1 MAKREAMPAQHLQ
14 RQRQRRQHQL
24 QTHTQQQQQTE
35 SSKCWHV
42 LRCRRFSFSYSYN
55 SSSSSSSW
63 SCGCRRVAWLLAVV
77 CLLTRPVMPEV
88 IYRVDPLALLAATLR
103 TYQRA
108 GCDSEQLSLSCPR
121 GTSISIELAQYGRA
135 GDLSDHSLCP
145 PVSQEDLTT
154 TGSAGDAVI
163 HSGTEIEVKPPET
176 CTVSGLQYALLQ
188 TVVDA
193 CQKKRHC
200 KFAANSKTHTSGDP
214 CSGIRKFVE
223 IAYKCRP
230 YEFRS
235 KLACEN
241 DNMPLMCNPY
251 SRIAIYSATFGHT
264 ERESVQCGGQGAGAT
279 TTINRED
286 NSKPTCLVSYAT
298 ETVMQICH
306 GRRRCSVTADAGTF
320 GRPCKTD
327 VRMYLKVVYTCI
339 PRKVLKDRYET
350 APEADEP
357 QQTDLDLDQDE
368 LYDEDQFY
376 KESEAIPPAPKLQ
389 GANVGRSF
397 DFDVHGAAAEDGIVT
412 STLLPPLLSRDDG
425 ALEASCALLC
435 VSCALALEGS
445 IYAIR
450 LAPGAWCLALGAWR
464 LAWRLVPCNL
474 CIIYSKRKC
483 NVEACLSSSLRL
495 SLMDECGECT
505 EQCTEY
511 TNWQSFAARLQS
523 SVRLLNRIKESF
535 NQQSLA
541 EVVANEHIITTSVE
555 PRSDAANMD
564 NEDKALDSSN
574 ETTTAEQEPELQ
586 TEQAATDGNFFYRRK
601 CQMVDDWGPI
611 GLNCTEEDIV
621 TERVEVVGFLANW
634 LHTYLHIRKHQEQ
647 FYLYLIIS
655 VTAGVLL
662 CLTLVIGRLTLQK
675 RGGRKKRS
683 SSGNSG
689 AGKGFAEA
697 QIDSTESGGA
707 GAGVAAGLAT
717 GETHLPDS
725 FADDISDIDVD
736 VDLTTPVPLSS
747 LSARN
752 ETYMTYAPTPNC
764 NYSTQ
769 QQQQQQHTHMQHPQ
783 QGMAMGHP
791 HPHGSSSQA
800 TSVLMAPPP
809 SNIYS
814 SMAGM
819 GGHPAHAHAHH
830 PAVSGAMTIGPHH
843 MQGAYSLSGVTPTYI
858 SGTIM
863 VPGHQHTHAGTLRRT
878 LIPTSMGL
886 MSSPSPPPAT
896 ALGLPPHS
904 LASSS
909 GSGGGNSI
917 YYDSTVPRTLAR
929 GLSTESSAQY
939 FYG

>member
-1 MAKREAMPAQHLQ
+1 MAEPEPNPAQHLQ
-14 RQRQRRQHQL
+14 RQRQPRPQIQP
-24 QTHTQQQQQTE
+24 
-35 SSKCWHV
+35 SKCRHV
-42 LRCRRFSFSYSYN
+42 RSPCSWGR
-55 SSSSSSSW
+55 SW
-63 SCGCRRVAWLLAVV
+63 SRVAWLLAAV

-251 SRIAIYSATFGHT
+251 SRIAIYSASFGHT
-264 ERESVQCGGQGAGAT
+264 ERESVQCGGQGAPAGSVM
-279 TTINRED
+279 INREE
-286 NSKPTCLVSYAT
+286 NGQPTCLVSYAT

-320 GRPCKTD
+320 GRPCKAD

-350 APEADEP
+350 AAESDEP

-397 DFDVHGAAAEDGIVT
+397 DFGANNAAEEAS
-412 STLLPPLLSRDDG
+412 STLLPPLLSRNDG
-425 ALEASCALLC
+425 SLE
-435 VSCALALEGS
+435 E
-445 IYAIR
+445 
-450 LAPGAWCLALGAWR
+450 
-464 LAWRLVPCNL
+464 
-474 CIIYSKRKC
+474 
-483 NVEACLSSSLRL
+483 
-495 SLMDECGECT
+495 
-505 EQCTEY
+505 
-511 TNWQSFAARLQS
+511 RLQS
-523 SVRLLNRIKESF
+523 SVRLLSRIKESF
-535 NQQSLA
+535 NHQLPTEMAASTTL
-541 EVVANEHIITTSVE
+541 ANEHIITTTDGAPNE
-555 PRSDAANMD
+555 D
-564 NEDKALDSSN
+564 NEDKAIELATVGSDSD
-574 ETTTAEQEPELQ
+574 AEANTVSGFEK
-586 TEQAATDGNFFYRRK
+586 GNFFYRRK

-662 CLTLVIGRLTLQK
+662 CLTLVIGRLTLQR
-675 RGGRKKRS
+675 RGGRLKRS
-683 SSGNSG
+683 SSVSGVAKNFAETPIDGTGGSG
-689 AGKGFAEA
+689 AG
-697 QIDSTESGGA
+697 GGSNFQQMT
-707 GAGVAAGLAT
+707 T
-717 GETHLPDS
+717 GETHLADT
-725 FADDISDIDVD
+725 FGDDISDIDVD

-747 LSARN
+747 LSSRN

-764 NYSTQ
+764 SYGGLPGPQAHHPSST
-769 QQQQQQHTHMQHPQ
+769 
-783 QGMAMGHP
+783 
-791 HPHGSSSQA
+791 A
-800 TSVLMAPPP
+800 TSVLMAPP
-809 SNIYS
+809 SQANIYT
-814 SMAGM
+814 SMG
-819 GGHPAHAHAHH
+819 H
-830 PAVSGAMTIGPHH
+830 PAVSGAMTIGPH
-843 MQGAYSLSGVTPTYI
+843 MLGPSSLSGVAPAYL

-886 MSSPSPPPAT
+886 MSSPSPPPAM
-896 ALGLPPHS
+896 LGTGGGMALPPHS
-904 LASSS
+904 LAATS
-909 GSGGGNSI
+909 GSGV

-929 GLSTESSAQY
+929 GISTESSGQY
-939 FYG
+939 FFG

>member
-1 MAKREAMPAQHLQ
+1 MGARHPHL
-14 RQRQRRQHQL
+14 
-24 QTHTQQQQQTE
+24 
-35 SSKCWHV
+35 
-42 LRCRRFSFSYSYN
+42 SFS
-55 SSSSSSSW
+55 
-63 SCGCRRVAWLLAVV
+63 
-77 CLLTRPVMPEV
+77 
-88 IYRVDPLALLAATLR
+88 LLAATLR

-251 SRIAIYSATFGHT
+251 SRIAIYSASFGHT
-264 ERESVQCGGQGAGAT
+264 ERESVQCGGQGAPAGSVM
-279 TTINRED
+279 INREE
-286 NSKPTCLVSYAT
+286 NGQPTCLVSYAT

-320 GRPCKTD
+320 GRPCKAD

-350 APEADEP
+350 AAESDEP

-397 DFDVHGAAAEDGIVT
+397 DFGANNAAEET
-412 STLLPPLLSRDDG
+412 SSTLLPPLLSRNDG
-425 ALEASCALLC
+425 SLE
-435 VSCALALEGS
+435 E
-445 IYAIR
+445 
-450 LAPGAWCLALGAWR
+450 
-464 LAWRLVPCNL
+464 
-474 CIIYSKRKC
+474 
-483 NVEACLSSSLRL
+483 
-495 SLMDECGECT
+495 
-505 EQCTEY
+505 
-511 TNWQSFAARLQS
+511 RLQS
-523 SVRLLNRIKESF
+523 SVRLLSRIKESF
-535 NQQSLA
+535 NHQLPTEMAASTTL
-541 EVVANEHIITTSVE
+541 ANEHIITTTDGAPNE
-555 PRSDAANMD
+555 D
-564 NEDKALDSSN
+564 NEDKAIESATEGSDSD
-574 ETTTAEQEPELQ
+574 AEANTVSGFEK
-586 TEQAATDGNFFYRRK
+586 GNFFYRRK

-662 CLTLVIGRLTLQK
+662 CLTLVIGRLTLQR
-675 RGGRKKRS
+675 RGGRLKRTS
-683 SSGNSG
+683 SVSGVAKNFAETPIDGTGGSG
-689 AGKGFAEA
+689 AG
-697 QIDSTESGGA
+697 GGSNFQQM
-707 GAGVAAGLAT
+707 AT
-717 GETHLPDS
+717 GETHLADT
-725 FADDISDIDVD
+725 FGDDISDIDVD
-736 VDLTTPVPLSS
+736 VDLTAPVPLSS
-747 LSARN
+747 LSSRN

-764 NYSTQ
+764 SYGGLPGAQAHHPSST
-769 QQQQQQHTHMQHPQ
+769 
-783 QGMAMGHP
+783 
-791 HPHGSSSQA
+791 A
-800 TSVLMAPPP
+800 TSVLMAPPSQP
-809 SNIYS
+809 NIYT
-814 SMAGM
+814 SMG
-819 GGHPAHAHAHH
+819 H
-830 PAVSGAMTIGPHH
+830 PAVSGAMTIGPH
-843 MQGAYSLSGVTPTYI
+843 MLGPSSLSGVSPAYL

-886 MSSPSPPPAT
+886 MSSPSPPPAMMGT
-896 ALGLPPHS
+896 GGGMSLPPHS
-904 LASSS
+904 LAATS
-909 GSGGGNSI
+909 GSGV

-929 GLSTESSAQY
+929 GISTESSGQY
-939 FYG
+939 FFG

>member
-1 MAKREAMPAQHLQ
+1 MAESQPNPAQHLQ
-14 RQRQRRQHQL
+14 RQRPQLQFQHQL
-24 QTHTQQQQQTE
+24 RLHHG
-35 SSKCWHV
+35 SKCRHV
-42 LRCRRFSFSYSYN
+42 HCENSWSVVGWRRF
-55 SSSSSSSW
+55 
-63 SCGCRRVAWLLAVV
+63 AWLLAVV

-200 KFAANSKTHTSGDP
+200 KFAANSKTHTTGDP

-251 SRIAIYSATFGHT
+251 SRIAIYSASFGHT
-264 ERESVQCGGQGAGAT
+264 EKESVQCGNPGQTPAGSVL
-279 TTINRED
+279 INREEAAQ
-286 NSKPTCLVSYAT
+286 PTCLVSYAT

-320 GRPCKTD
+320 GRPCKND

-357 QQTDLDLDQDE
+357 HQTDLDLDQDE

-389 GANVGRSF
+389 GANSGRPF
-397 DFDVHGAAAEDGIVT
+397 DFDHSPAGEEST
-412 STLLPPLLSRDDG
+412 STLLPPLLSRN
-425 ALEASCALLC
+425 
-435 VSCALALEGS
+435 EGS
-445 IYAIR
+445 
-450 LAPGAWCLALGAWR
+450 L
-464 LAWRLVPCNL
+464 
-474 CIIYSKRKC
+474 
-483 NVEACLSSSLRL
+483 
-495 SLMDECGECT
+495 
-505 EQCTEY
+505 
-511 TNWQSFAARLQS
+511 
-523 SVRLLNRIKESF
+523 
-535 NQQSLA
+535 
-541 EVVANEHIITTSVE
+541 
-555 PRSDAANMD
+555 
-564 NEDKALDSSN
+564 
-574 ETTTAEQEPELQ
+574 
-586 TEQAATDGNFFYRRK
+586 
-601 CQMVDDWGPI
+601 
-611 GLNCTEEDIV
+611 EE
-621 TERVEVVGFLANW
+621 
-634 LHTYLHIRKHQEQ
+634 HQEQ

-662 CLTLVIGRLTLQK
+662 CLTIVIGRLTLQK

-683 SSGNSG
+683 SSVSNVAKNFGDS
-689 AGKGFAEA
+689 
-697 QIDSTESGGA
+697 QIDSSGPV
-707 GAGVAAGLAT
+707 GVGGGTGSNFQQLAT
-717 GETHLPDS
+717 GETHLADS
-725 FADDISDIDVD
+725 FGDDISDIDVD
-736 VDLTTPVPLSS
+736 VDLTAPMPLSS
-747 LSARN
+747 LSSRN
-752 ETYMTYAPTPNC
+752 EASYMTYAPTPN
-764 NYSTQ
+764 YAGLQ
-769 QQQQQQHTHMQHPQ
+769 GAQLHHPS
-783 QGMAMGHP
+783 A
-791 HPHGSSSQA
+791 SSSTA
-800 TSVLMAPPP
+800 TSVLMQPPTQGT
-809 SNIYS
+809 IYT
-814 SMAGM
+814 SMG
-819 GGHPAHAHAHH
+819 H
-830 PAVSGAMTIGPHH
+830 PAVSGAMTIGPH
-843 MQGAYSLSGVTPTYI
+843 MLGPSGMGGVPPAYI

-863 VPGHQHTHAGTLRRT
+863 VPGHQHTHGTLRRT

-886 MSSPSPPPAT
+886 MSSPSPPPAGMGMGGMG
-896 ALGLPPHS
+896 AMPAHS
-904 LASSS
+904 MASTG
-909 GSGGGNSI
+909 GSGGHSV

-929 GLSTESSAQY
+929 GMSTESSGQY

>member
-1 MAKREAMPAQHLQ
+1 MAEPEPNPAQHLQ
-14 RQRQRRQHQL
+14 RQRQPRPQIQP
-24 QTHTQQQQQTE
+24 
-35 SSKCWHV
+35 SKCRHV
-42 LRCRRFSFSYSYN
+42 RSPCSWGR
-55 SSSSSSSW
+55 SW
-63 SCGCRRVAWLLAVV
+63 SRVAWLLAAV

-251 SRIAIYSATFGHT
+251 SRIAIYSASFGHT
-264 ERESVQCGGQGAGAT
+264 ERESVQCGGQGAPAGSVM
-279 TTINRED
+279 INREE
-286 NSKPTCLVSYAT
+286 NGQPTCLVSYAT

-320 GRPCKTD
+320 GRPCKAD

-350 APEADEP
+350 AAESDEP

-397 DFDVHGAAAEDGIVT
+397 DFGANNAAEEAS
-412 STLLPPLLSRDDG
+412 STLLPPLLSRNDG
-425 ALEASCALLC
+425 SLE
-435 VSCALALEGS
+435 E
-445 IYAIR
+445 
-450 LAPGAWCLALGAWR
+450 
-464 LAWRLVPCNL
+464 
-474 CIIYSKRKC
+474 
-483 NVEACLSSSLRL
+483 
-495 SLMDECGECT
+495 
-505 EQCTEY
+505 
-511 TNWQSFAARLQS
+511 
-523 SVRLLNRIKESF
+523 
-535 NQQSLA
+535 
-541 EVVANEHIITTSVE
+541 
-555 PRSDAANMD
+555 
-564 NEDKALDSSN
+564 
-574 ETTTAEQEPELQ
+574 
-586 TEQAATDGNFFYRRK
+586 
-601 CQMVDDWGPI
+601 
-611 GLNCTEEDIV
+611 
-621 TERVEVVGFLANW
+621 
-634 LHTYLHIRKHQEQ
+634 HQEQ

-662 CLTLVIGRLTLQK
+662 CLTLVIGRLTLQR
-675 RGGRKKRS
+675 RGGRLKRS
-683 SSGNSG
+683 SSVSGVAKNFAETPIDGTGGSG
-689 AGKGFAEA
+689 AG
-697 QIDSTESGGA
+697 GGSNFQQMT
-707 GAGVAAGLAT
+707 T
-717 GETHLPDS
+717 GETHLADT
-725 FADDISDIDVD
+725 FGDDISDIDVD

-747 LSARN
+747 LSSRN

-764 NYSTQ
+764 SYGGLPGPQAHHPSST
-769 QQQQQQHTHMQHPQ
+769 
-783 QGMAMGHP
+783 
-791 HPHGSSSQA
+791 A
-800 TSVLMAPPP
+800 TSVLMAPP
-809 SNIYS
+809 SQANIYT
-814 SMAGM
+814 SMG
-819 GGHPAHAHAHH
+819 H
-830 PAVSGAMTIGPHH
+830 PAVSGAMTIGPH
-843 MQGAYSLSGVTPTYI
+843 MLGPSSLSGVAPAYL

-886 MSSPSPPPAT
+886 MSSPSPPPAM
-896 ALGLPPHS
+896 LGTGGGMALPPHS
-904 LASSS
+904 LAATS
-909 GSGGGNSI
+909 GSGV

-929 GLSTESSAQY
+929 GISTESSGQY
-939 FYG
+939 FFG

>member
-1 MAKREAMPAQHLQ
+1 MAEPDPNPAQHLQ
-14 RQRQRRQHQL
+14 WQRCQHPALDRPQL
-24 QTHTQQQQQTE
+24 QQQP
-35 SSKCWHV
+35 SKCRHV
-42 LRCRRFSFSYSYN
+42 HNEC
-55 SSSSSSSW
+55 SW
-63 SCGCRRVAWLLAVV
+63 GHGWSRVAWLLAAV

-200 KFAANSKTHTSGDP
+200 KFAANSKTHTSTDP

-251 SRIAIYSATFGHT
+251 SRIAIYSASFGHT
-264 ERESVQCGGQGAGAT
+264 ERETVQCGGPGTPPGT
-279 TTINRED
+279 VRINREE
-286 NSKPTCLVSYAT
+286 NSQPTCLVSYAT

-306 GRRRCSVTADAGTF
+306 GRRRCSVAADAGTF
-320 GRPCKTD
+320 GRPCKAD

-350 APEADEP
+350 AAEADEP
-357 QQTDLDLDQDE
+357 QQTDLDMDQDE

-397 DFDVHGAAAEDGIVT
+397 DFDTNNVGEEAT
-412 STLLPPLLSRDDG
+412 STLLPPLLSRNDG
-425 ALEASCALLC
+425 SLE
-435 VSCALALEGS
+435 E
-445 IYAIR
+445 
-450 LAPGAWCLALGAWR
+450 
-464 LAWRLVPCNL
+464 
-474 CIIYSKRKC
+474 
-483 NVEACLSSSLRL
+483 
-495 SLMDECGECT
+495 
-505 EQCTEY
+505 
-511 TNWQSFAARLQS
+511 RLQA
-523 SVRLLNRIKESF
+523 SVRLLNRIKMSF
-535 NQQSLA
+535 NKQLVTESA
-541 EVVANEHIITTSVE
+541 TTTTVASEHISTTAEGASII
-555 PRSDAANMD
+555 D
-564 NEDKALDSSN
+564 NEDSTIELATEGSDIGAGN
-574 ETTTAEQEPELQ
+574 GTANTKWSYEK
-586 TEQAATDGNFFYRRK
+586 GNYFYRRK
-601 CQMVDDWGPI
+601 CQMVDDWGTI

-662 CLTLVIGRLTLQK
+662 CLTLVIGRLTLQR
-675 RGGRKKRS
+675 RGSRLKRS
-683 SSGNSG
+683 SSVSGVAKNFAETPIDGTSGSG
-689 AGKGFAEA
+689 AAG
-697 QIDSTESGGA
+697 GGA
-707 GAGVAAGLAT
+707 GSNFQQMAT
-717 GETHLPDS
+717 GETHLGDT
-725 FADDISDIDVD
+725 FGDDISDIDVD
-736 VDLTTPVPLSS
+736 VDLTAPMPLSS
-747 LSARN
+747 LSSRN
-752 ETYMTYAPTPNC
+752 ETSYMTYAPTPNC
-764 NYSTQ
+764 SYAGLTGAQPHS
-769 QQQQQQHTHMQHPQ
+769 HPLP
-783 QGMAMGHP
+783 APHP
-791 HPHGSSSQA
+791 HPHPSSTA
-800 TSVLMAPPP
+800 TSVLMAPHTQP
-809 SNIYS
+809 NIYT
-814 SMAGM
+814 SMG
-819 GGHPAHAHAHH
+819 H
-830 PAVSGAMTIGPHH
+830 PAVSGAMTIGPH
-843 MQGAYSLSGVTPTYI
+843 MLGPSSLGGVSPAYL

-863 VPGHQHTHAGTLRRT
+863 VPGHQHTHGGTLRRT

-886 MSSPSPPPAT
+886 MSAPSPPPAM
-896 ALGLPPHS
+896 LGTGGGMTLPPHS
-904 LASSS
+904 MPATS
-909 GSGGGNSI
+909 GSGV
-917 YYDSTVPRTLAR
+917 YYDSTVPRSLAR
-929 GLSTESSAQY
+929 GMSTESGGQY
-939 FYG
+939 FLG

>member
-1 MAKREAMPAQHLQ
+1 MAESQPNPAQHLQ
-14 RQRQRRQHQL
+14 RQRPQLQLQHQL
-24 QTHTQQQQQTE
+24 RLHHG
-35 SSKCWHV
+35 SKCRHV
-42 LRCRRFSFSYSYN
+42 HCENSWSVVGWRRF
-55 SSSSSSSW
+55 
-63 SCGCRRVAWLLAVV
+63 AWLLAVV

-200 KFAANSKTHTSGDP
+200 KFAANSKTHTTGDP

-251 SRIAIYSATFGHT
+251 SRIAIYSASFGHT
-264 ERESVQCGGQGAGAT
+264 EKESVQCGNPGQTPAGSVL
-279 TTINRED
+279 INRED
-286 NSKPTCLVSYAT
+286 AAQPTCLVSYAT

-320 GRPCKTD
+320 GRPCKND

-357 QQTDLDLDQDE
+357 HQTDLDLDQDE

-389 GANVGRSF
+389 GANSGRPF
-397 DFDVHGAAAEDGIVT
+397 DFDHSPAGEEST
-412 STLLPPLLSRDDG
+412 STLLPPLLSRN
-425 ALEASCALLC
+425 
-435 VSCALALEGS
+435 EGS
-445 IYAIR
+445 
-450 LAPGAWCLALGAWR
+450 L
-464 LAWRLVPCNL
+464 
-474 CIIYSKRKC
+474 
-483 NVEACLSSSLRL
+483 E
-495 SLMDECGECT
+495 D
-505 EQCTEY
+505 
-511 TNWQSFAARLQS
+511 
-523 SVRLLNRIKESF
+523 RIKESF
-535 NQQSLA
+535 RQPLDAEATTLA
-541 EVVANEHIITTSVE
+541 NDYIS
-555 PRSDAANMD
+555 
-564 NEDKALDSSN
+564 
-574 ETTTAEQEPELQ
+574 TTTTEEDNGEEDIQ
-586 TEQAATDGNFFYRRK
+586 TDTNTETVTDDANSEETRYEDGNYFNRRK
-601 CQMVDDWGPI
+601 CQMLDDWGPI
-611 GLNCTEEDIV
+611 GLNCTDEDIV

-634 LHTYLHIRKHQEQ
+634 LNTYLYIRKHQEQ

-662 CLTLVIGRLTLQK
+662 CLTIVIGRLTLQK

-683 SSGNSG
+683 SSVSNVAKNFGDS
-689 AGKGFAEA
+689 
-697 QIDSTESGGA
+697 QIDSSGPG
-707 GAGVAAGLAT
+707 GVGGGTGSNFQQLAT
-717 GETHLPDS
+717 GETHLADS
-725 FADDISDIDVD
+725 FGDDISDIDVD
-736 VDLTTPVPLSS
+736 VDLTAPMPLSS
-747 LSARN
+747 LSSRN
-752 ETYMTYAPTPNC
+752 EASYMTYAPTPN
-764 NYSTQ
+764 YAGLQ
-769 QQQQQQHTHMQHPQ
+769 GAQLHHPS
-783 QGMAMGHP
+783 A
-791 HPHGSSSQA
+791 SSSTA
-800 TSVLMAPPP
+800 TSVLMQPPTQG
-809 SNIYS
+809 NIYT
-814 SMAGM
+814 SMG
-819 GGHPAHAHAHH
+819 H
-830 PAVSGAMTIGPHH
+830 PAVSGAMTIGPH
-843 MQGAYSLSGVTPTYI
+843 MLGPSGMGGVSPAYI

-863 VPGHQHTHAGTLRRT
+863 VPGHQHTHGTLRRT

-886 MSSPSPPPAT
+886 MSSPSPPPAGMGMGMGGMG
-896 ALGLPPHS
+896 AMPAHS
-904 LASSS
+904 MASTG
-909 GSGGGNSI
+909 GSGGHSV

-929 GLSTESSAQY
+929 GMSTESSGQY

>member
-1 MAKREAMPAQHLQ
+1 MKV
-14 RQRQRRQHQL
+14 
-24 QTHTQQQQQTE
+24 T
-35 SSKCWHV
+35 
-42 LRCRRFSFSYSYN
+42 
-55 SSSSSSSW
+55 
-63 SCGCRRVAWLLAVV
+63 
-77 CLLTRPVMPEV
+77 
-88 IYRVDPLALLAATLR
+88 LLAATLR

-425 ALEASCALLC
+425 ALEA
-435 VSCALALEGS
+435 
-445 IYAIR
+445 
-450 LAPGAWCLALGAWR
+450 
-464 LAWRLVPCNL
+464 
-474 CIIYSKRKC
+474 
-483 NVEACLSSSLRL
+483 
-495 SLMDECGECT
+495 
-505 EQCTEY
+505 
-511 TNWQSFAARLQS
+511 RLQS

-752 ETYMTYAPTPNC
+752 E
-764 NYSTQ
+764 
-769 QQQQQQHTHMQHPQ
+769 
-783 QGMAMGHP
+783 
-791 HPHGSSSQA
+791 
-800 TSVLMAPPP
+800 
-809 SNIYS
+809 
-814 SMAGM
+814 
-819 GGHPAHAHAHH
+819 
-830 PAVSGAMTIGPHH
+830 
-843 MQGAYSLSGVTPTYI
+843 
-858 SGTIM
+858 
-863 VPGHQHTHAGTLRRT
+863 
-878 LIPTSMGL
+878 
-886 MSSPSPPPAT
+886 
-896 ALGLPPHS
+896 
-904 LASSS
+904 
-909 GSGGGNSI
+909 
-917 YYDSTVPRTLAR
+917 
-929 GLSTESSAQY
+929 
-939 FYG
+939 

>member
-1 MAKREAMPAQHLQ
+1 MAKSQHNPTQHLQ
-14 RQRQRRQHQL
+14 WQQRRQYQPQHQPQPL
-24 QTHTQQQQQTE
+24 TRTLPLILTG
-35 SSKCWHV
+35 KCRHV
-42 LRCRRFSFSYSYN
+42 HYE
-55 SSSSSSSW
+55 SSW
-63 SCGCRRVAWLLAVV
+63 SAGWRRFAWLLAVV

-200 KFAANSKTHTSGDP
+200 KFAANSKTHTTGDP

-251 SRIAIYSATFGHT
+251 SRIAIYSASFGHT
-264 ERESVQCGGQGAGAT
+264 ERESVQCGGQGAPAGNVL
-279 TTINRED
+279 INRED
-286 NSKPTCLVSYAT
+286 NGQPTCLVSYAT

-397 DFDVHGAAAEDGIVT
+397 DFDLSSAGEEST
-412 STLLPPLLSRDDG
+412 STLLPPLLSRND
-425 ALEASCALLC
+425 ASLE
-435 VSCALALEGS
+435 E
-445 IYAIR
+445 
-450 LAPGAWCLALGAWR
+450 
-464 LAWRLVPCNL
+464 
-474 CIIYSKRKC
+474 
-483 NVEACLSSSLRL
+483 
-495 SLMDECGECT
+495 
-505 EQCTEY
+505 
-511 TNWQSFAARLQS
+511 RLQS
-523 SVRLLNRIKESF
+523 SVRLLDRIKESF
-535 NQQSLA
+535 NHPLEAEEATLA
-541 EVVANEHIITTSVE
+541 NDHIS
-555 PRSDAANMD
+555 
-564 NEDKALDSSN
+564 
-574 ETTTAEQEPELQ
+574 TTTDNNDVDNAIELETK
-586 TEQAATDGNFFYRRK
+586 TEATNSVTDSDDVNANTESGYAKKRNFFNRRK
-601 CQMVDDWGPI
+601 CQMADDWGPI
-611 GLNCTEEDIV
+611 GLNCTDEDIV

-634 LHTYLHIRKHQEQ
+634 LNTYLYIRKHQEQ

-662 CLTLVIGRLTLQK
+662 CLTIVIGRLTLQR

-683 SSGNSG
+683 SSVSNVERQEERQEEWDQVEVEVEMLAISNS
-689 AGKGFAEA
+689 
-697 QIDSTESGGA
+697 
-707 GAGVAAGLAT
+707 
-717 GETHLPDS
+717 
-725 FADDISDIDVD
+725 
-736 VDLTTPVPLSS
+736 
-747 LSARN
+747 
-752 ETYMTYAPTPNC
+752 
-764 NYSTQ
+764 
-769 QQQQQQHTHMQHPQ
+769 
-783 QGMAMGHP
+783 
-791 HPHGSSSQA
+791 
-800 TSVLMAPPP
+800 
-809 SNIYS
+809 
-814 SMAGM
+814 
-819 GGHPAHAHAHH
+819 
-830 PAVSGAMTIGPHH
+830 
-843 MQGAYSLSGVTPTYI
+843 
-858 SGTIM
+858 
-863 VPGHQHTHAGTLRRT
+863 
-878 LIPTSMGL
+878 
-886 MSSPSPPPAT
+886 
-896 ALGLPPHS
+896 
-904 LASSS
+904 
-909 GSGGGNSI
+909 
-917 YYDSTVPRTLAR
+917 
-929 GLSTESSAQY
+929 
-939 FYG
+939 

>member
-425 ALEASCALLC
+425 ALEA
-435 VSCALALEGS
+435 
-445 IYAIR
+445 
-450 LAPGAWCLALGAWR
+450 
-464 LAWRLVPCNL
+464 
-474 CIIYSKRKC
+474 
-483 NVEACLSSSLRL
+483 
-495 SLMDECGECT
+495 
-505 EQCTEY
+505 
-511 TNWQSFAARLQS
+511 RLQS

-752 ETYMTYAPTPNC
+752 EQTYMTYAPTPNC

>member
-425 ALEASCALLC
+425 ALE
-435 VSCALALEGS
+435 E
-445 IYAIR
+445 
-450 LAPGAWCLALGAWR
+450 
-464 LAWRLVPCNL
+464 
-474 CIIYSKRKC
+474 
-483 NVEACLSSSLRL
+483 
-495 SLMDECGECT
+495 
-505 EQCTEY
+505 
-511 TNWQSFAARLQS
+511 
-523 SVRLLNRIKESF
+523 
-535 NQQSLA
+535 
-541 EVVANEHIITTSVE
+541 
-555 PRSDAANMD
+555 
-564 NEDKALDSSN
+564 
-574 ETTTAEQEPELQ
+574 
-586 TEQAATDGNFFYRRK
+586 
-601 CQMVDDWGPI
+601 
-611 GLNCTEEDIV
+611 
-621 TERVEVVGFLANW
+621 
-634 LHTYLHIRKHQEQ
+634 HQEQ

-752 ETYMTYAPTPNC
+752 EQTYMTYAPTPNC